1 VSQLIRN
8 RALVWFFSLQLP
20 VVLFAIRPT
29 LIEGVIYPKVILA
42 LISQTF
48 FLCWLLLSVHHKSM
62 LAIFK
67 LVTIPILLML
77 GLVIKSKFDIN
88 EILGA
93 PSRYNGYLSLFLALT
108 FIINGVCLS
117 RLEGK
122 ATVGKS
128 FAISPIFLLL
138 VIILQEIS
146 PVGPSSLKQFA
157 FSTQVIHLNKDF
169 VAVLISMGLVWA
181 FYYLLDSSQISYL
194 KWLSFVML
202 VIVFALL
209 FGLIQIYFFLLLAI
223 FLHFM
228 IFRNKY
234 SKYLFLLPLMMVLGF
249 ILSCLVIPRS
259 ILLKD
264 ASIEQRYEILKYG
277 LKLLVNKPFSPI
289 GIDHVSDYS
298 LGFSN
303 YEVLDDVHNVFLQH
317 SLTLGIFFGIFSF
330 FIFSLPFLFL
340 KIQNLGKF
348 SKVALISYS
357 VFYLNLFIGILSPE
371 FMYFGFLLYGVLLSE
386 MKVFG
391 TIRCSKRR
399 FTFSSLFLVAITLIS
414 IPVYSDL
421 IHRVEISRLTSEVAA
436 GKLSA
441 AIVTDELLVKIEQ
454 VGDAAYGMKVAQNFY
469 NVGDCAAGDEI
480 VSIMRARNPLE
491 PRLYFLGLNSKS
503 CRLEG

>member
-1 VSQLIRN
+1 M
-8 RALVWFFSLQLP
+8 
-20 VVLFAIRPT
+20 VLFSVRPT
-29 LIEGVIYPKVILA
+29 LIEGVLYPKVILA

-48 FLCWLLLSVHHKSM
+48 FLCWLLFSIHHKSM

-67 LVTIPILLML
+67 LITIPILLML
-77 GLVIKSKFDIN
+77 GLVIKNKFDIN

-93 PSRYNGYLSLFLALT
+93 PSRYNGYLSLFLGLT
-108 FIINGVCLS
+108 FVINGVCLS
-117 RLEGK
+117 KLERK

-128 FAISPIFLLL
+128 FAIFPIFLLL

-146 PVGPSSLKQFA
+146 PFGPSSLKQFD
-157 FSTQVIHLNKDF
+157 FLDQVIHLNKDF
-169 VAVLISMGLVWA
+169 IAVLISMGLVWSC
-181 FYYLLDSSQISYL
+181 YYLLDSSQVSYL
-194 KWLSFVML
+194 KSVSFVLL
-202 VIVFALL
+202 VVVFALL
-209 FGLIQIYFFLLLAI
+209 FGLIQIYFFLVLTI

-228 IFRNKY
+228 VFRNKY
-234 SKYLFLLPLMMVLGF
+234 SRYLFLLPLAMGLGF
-249 ILSCLVIPRS
+249 IVSCLVIPRS
-259 ILLKD
+259 ILIKD

-277 LKLLVNKPFSPI
+277 LRLLVNKPFSPI
-289 GIDHVSDYS
+289 GIDQVSNYS

-317 SLTLGIFFGIFSF
+317 SLTLGMFFGIFSF

-357 VFYLNLFIGILSPE
+357 VFYLNLFIGIFSPE

-391 TIRCSKRR
+391 AIRSSKRR
-399 FTFSSLFLVAITLIS
+399 FTLTSLFLVAITLIS
-414 IPVYSDL
+414 IPVYRDL
-421 IHRVEISRLTSEVAA
+421 IHRVEISQLTREAAA
-436 GKLSA
+436 GKLSTTIA
-441 AIVTDELLVKIEQ
+441 SDELLVKIKQ

-469 NVGDCAAGDEI
+469 NVGDCDAGDEV

-491 PRLYFLGLNSKS
+491 ARLYFLGVSSKR

>member
-1 VSQLIRN
+1 
-8 RALVWFFSLQLP
+8 

-117 RLEGK
+117 RLKGK
-122 ATVGKS
+122 ATVGKN
-128 FAISPIFLLL
+128 FAIFPIFLLL

-146 PVGPSSLKQFA
+146 PFGPSSLKQFD
-157 FSTQVIHLNKDF
+157 FSDQAIHLNKDF
-169 VAVLISMGLVWA
+169 VAVLISMGLVWT
-181 FYYLLDSSQISYL
+181 FYYLLLESSQVSYL
-194 KWLSFVML
+194 KSVIFILL
-202 VIVFALL
+202 IIVFALL
-209 FGLIQIYFFLLLAI
+209 FGLIQIYFFLLLTI

-228 IFRNKY
+228 VFRNKY
-234 SKYLFLLPLMMVLGF
+234 SRYLILLPLIMVLGF
-249 ILSCLVIPRS
+249 ILSSLVIPRS
-259 ILLKD
+259 ILIKD

-289 GIDHVSDYS
+289 GIDQVSNYS

-317 SLTLGIFFGIFSF
+317 SLTLGTFFGIFSF

-357 VFYLNLFIGILSPE
+357 IFYLNLFIGIFSPE

-391 TIRCSKRR
+391 AIRSSKRR
-399 FTFSSLFLVAITLIS
+399 FTLTSLFLVAITLIS
-414 IPVYSDL
+414 IPVYRDL
-421 IHRVEISRLTSEVAA
+421 IHRVEISQLTREAAA
-436 GKLSA
+436 GKLSTTIA
-441 AIVTDELLVKIEQ
+441 RDELLVKIKQ

-469 NVGDCAAGDEI
+469 NVGDCDAGDKV
-480 VSIMRARNPLE
+480 VSTMRAKNPLE
-491 PRLYFLGLNSKS
+491 PRLYFLGLSSKG
-503 CRLEG
+503 CRTAN